1 MPCEP
6 QALIASAT
14 NALTATV
21 LAICAGRAMRAQ
33 IIWGTAAVTR
43 AVNRTRRCRS
53 PTPDGESVTP
63 GVGERR
69 SLCFRPR
76 SIFSA
81 ATNADAGFSSWLGR
95 GPPRTAGPQLRTPA
109 VVCAGVPLHVEPV
122 LAEVGASPVCRIEAR
137 EGTAKQRPP

>member
-81 ATNADAGFSSWLGR
+81 ATNADAGFSSWLVAR
-95 GPPRTAGPQLRTPA
+95 GWG
-109 VVCAGVPLHVEPV
+109 GVPRAPPALSSAPPPV
-122 LAEVGASPVCRIEAR
+122 FALGGPFPPQQHLR
-137 EGTAKQRPP
+137 EE